1 LNVREIVSRAGNREL
16 KMGKRNLVNPLLVIV
31 AVLLVAVFAFS
42 VRLRASADRVTVLKA
57 EGITCAGCVARIA
70 RTLESEHGVASVSVD
85 EAAGRVVVA
94 HDSRAVTPEVLS
106 KRVTV
111 AGYGCRVLQTQTA
124 EEYRKTSGSAVPARP
139 ARQCCCGMDKQ

>member
-1 LNVREIVSRAGNREL
+1 MVFRTGTGEL
-16 KMGKRNLVNPLLVIV
+16 SMRKRNPVNLLLVV
-31 AVLLVAVFAFS
+31 AAVFLVAVFAFS
-42 VRLRASADRVTVLKA
+42 VRLEASADRVTVLTA
-57 EGITCAGCVARIA
+57 DGITCGGCVARINRA
-70 RTLESEHGVASVSVD
+70 LEAEHGVASVSVD